1 MKTTHFLSLLL
12 ALFCFS
18 QTSAQSYKLTHFM
31 LTATSLPRSYDG
43 PTITISDSFL
53 SNITE
58 IKKGD
63 SSEFTVVKERIIK
76 NKKGRYI
83 KTLIPNGANNYYIEP
98 SEIKAERNAGI
109 YEITVEAGYNNGT
122 TKTLFFKGRKLDN

>member
-1 MKTTHFLSLLL
+1 
-12 ALFCFS
+12 
-18 QTSAQSYKLTHFM
+18 M
-31 LTATSLPRSYDG
+31 LTATSVPRSYDG
-43 PTITISDSFL
+43 PIITIGDTFV

-58 IKKGD
+58 VKMGD
-63 SSEFTVVKERIIK
+63 SSEYTVVKERIIK

-109 YEITVEAGYNNGT
+109 YEITVEAGFNNGT
-122 TKTLFFKGRKLDN
+122 RKTLFFKGRKLENE